1 MYVVVSRITSRDGL
15 KIVITDSDVKVDGC
29 AKNVV
34 YVETWFET
42 LLCTAVGIVH
52 CVCYVCAFVLILF
65 IWRFSF
71 V

>member
-1 MYVVVSRITSRDGL
+1 MYVVVSRVTSRDGL

-34 YVETWFET
+34 YVETWLET

-52 CVCYVCAFVLILF
+52 CVC
-65 IWRFSF
+65 
-71 V
+71 